1 MSTFL
6 KANLVHATAM
16 VALTAVACSGN
27 PTASTL
33 LDTEP
38 SSTSSLQLSVSG
50 NVYPVVVLTST
61 GTFFQEC
68 FIFNPD
74 GSFRSNG
81 LTGTWEEVSNNSG
94 LWSAT
99 TTSAEVGFDIRWTG
113 LDLNSTYISGF
124 GIRLADDTIY
134 RVFGRTGA
142 CPTSSTARRY
152 ER

>member
-1 MSTFL
+1 MSSFL
-6 KANLVHATAM
+6 KAYLISTTAM
-16 VALTAVACSGN
+16 VALTTVACSGS

-38 SSTSSLQLSVSG
+38 SSASSVQLSVSG
-50 NVYPVVVLTST
+50 NTYPVVVLTNT

-81 LTGTWEEVSNNSG
+81 LTGTWEEVGNESG

-99 TTSAEVGFDIRWTG
+99 TTSAEVGFEIRWTG
-113 LDLNSTYISGF
+113 LDLTSTYISGF
-124 GIRLADDTIY
+124 GIRLADETLY

-142 CPTSSTARRY
+142 CPTRSTARGY